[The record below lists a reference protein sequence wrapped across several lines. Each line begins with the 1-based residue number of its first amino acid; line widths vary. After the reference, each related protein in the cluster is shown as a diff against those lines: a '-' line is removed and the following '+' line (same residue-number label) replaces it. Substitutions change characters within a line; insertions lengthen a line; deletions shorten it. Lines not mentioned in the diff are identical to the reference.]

1 MVEAA
6 AQGSLYKEVLV
17 SVKAGTIWS
26 APSYQPEEEFCC
38 GILEVILDAVASA
51 LQMTAVPPLENPKE
65 KQLDCSVG
73 F

>member
-26 APSYQPEEEFCC
+26 APSY
-38 GILEVILDAVASA
+38 
-51 LQMTAVPPLENPKE
+51 
-65 KQLDCSVG
+65 
-73 F
+73 